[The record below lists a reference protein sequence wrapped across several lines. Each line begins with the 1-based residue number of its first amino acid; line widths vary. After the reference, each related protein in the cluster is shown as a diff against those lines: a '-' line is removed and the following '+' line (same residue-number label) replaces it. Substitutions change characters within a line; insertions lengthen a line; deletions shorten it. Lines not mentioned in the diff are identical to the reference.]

1 MKLQLA
7 NLRQNDIYYRINA
20 KGVEMVIQDIEDTP
34 REIIALA
41 TDYEDGTFLPM
52 HQHRRAQFLYSIRG
66 MMEVS
71 TDHDRWLVFPDSGV
85 WIPPQ
90 KQHSVRMLNASTR
103 SLYIAPELSLRGEQC
118 EVVKVSKL
126 MHTLLIEATKIP
138 RLYESHGRNATLLQ
152 LLMYEIQ
159 NADILP
165 FHIPLPQDSTLLA
178 LCQSFIQS
186 PNIHEPL
193 EKWANLTHKSTRT
206 FSRFFQKETG
216 MTFSQWRQQICLL
229 YALTELTKKQPVTNI
244 ALSLGYES
252 ISAFSAMFKKSLNYS
267 PSEFSQFPSG

>member
-1 MKLQLA
+1 
-7 NLRQNDIYYRINA
+7 
-20 KGVEMVIQDIEDTP
+20 MVIYDIEDTP

-41 TDYEDGTFLPM
+41 TDYEDGTFLPT
-52 HQHRRAQFLYSIRG
+52 HQHQRAQFLYSIRG

-71 TDHDRWLVFPDSGV
+71 TDHGRWLVFPDSGV

-90 KQHSVRMLNASTR
+90 TLHSVRMLNASTR
-103 SLYIAPELSLRGEQC
+103 SLYISPELSLRNQC

-126 MHTLLIEATKIP
+126 MHSLLIAATDIP
-138 RLYESHGRNATLLQ
+138 RLYESQGRDATLLQ

-159 NADILP
+159 KAEALP

-178 LCQSFIQS
+178 LCQNFIQS
-186 PNIHEPL
+186 PNIHESL
-193 EKWANLTHKSTRT
+193 EKWASLSHKSTRT

-216 MTFSQWRQQICLL
+216 MTFSQWRQHICLL
-229 YALTELTKKQPVTNI
+229 YALTELTKQQSITNI

-267 PSEFSQFPSG
+267 PSEFIFLQNRE

>member
-1 MKLQLA
+1 
-7 NLRQNDIYYRINA
+7 
-20 KGVEMVIQDIEDTP
+20 MVIHNIEDTP
-34 REIIALA
+34 RDIIALA

-52 HQHRRAQFLYSIRG
+52 HQHKRAQFLYSIRG

-103 SLYIAPELSLRGEQC
+103 SLYISPELSLRNQQC

-126 MHTLLIEATKIP
+126 MHALLMAATEIP
-138 RLYESHGRNATLLQ
+138 RLYELQGRDATLFQ
-152 LLMYEIQ
+152 LLMYEIT
-159 NADILP
+159 NAEALP
-165 FHIPLPQDSTLLA
+165 FHIPLPQDPILLA

-186 PNIHEPL
+186 PNIHESL
-193 EKWANLTHKSTRT
+193 EKWASLTHKSSRT

-229 YALTELTKKQPVTNI
+229 YALTELTKQQSITNI

-252 ISAFSAMFKKSLNYS
+252 ISAFSAMFKKSLNVS
-267 PSEFSQFPSG
+267 PSEFSQFSAL